1 MPGTLVNPSSGA
13 ICLPMERVQWLD
25 TRLSGHIGSLI
36 LEGLVAASIL
46 GQRIQTLIA

>member
-1 MPGTLVNPSSGA
+1 MAGALINPSSGA
-13 ICLPMERVQWLD
+13 IYLPMERVQWLD

-46 GQRIQTLIA
+46 DQRIQTPIA